1 MPNILTSLISK
12 QTLKY
17 GERAAFSF
25 KAEPQGKWI
34 DTSWNEF
41 SRKVDMAAC
50 SLEILG
56 MEPEATVGVFSANR
70 PEILI
75 TDFAAFA
82 NRVVPVSIYST
93 SSEEQVE
100 YIVNDARINM
110 LFVGNEEQYHI
121 ARKVQKRSRHIQ
133 QIVVYQNINL
143 QPDDCRTMTF
153 DSFLKLGEAAGES
166 CHEVVESRRSS
177 ATGSD
182 LATLLYTSGTTGE
195 PKGAMLTLSDCRCCP
210 TRILRSASFR

>member
-100 YIVNDARINM
+100 YIVNDARID
-110 LFVGNEEQYHI
+110 I
-121 ARKVQKRSRHIQ
+121 W
-133 QIVVYQNINL
+133 
-143 QPDDCRTMTF
+143 
-153 DSFLKLGEAAGES
+153 LK
-166 CHEVVESRRSS
+166 
-177 ATGSD
+177 
-182 LATLLYTSGTTGE
+182 
-195 PKGAMLTLSDCRCCP
+195 
-210 TRILRSASFR
+210 